1 MGKPCIT
8 TATVLYKMK
17 PVSNLRTGLSKDE
30 RIALEL
36 GYREAKM
43 VRAQGFTFMSKDMA
57 LFDTDANSSA

>member
-1 MGKPCIT
+1 MHYHCDC
-8 TATVLYKMK
+8 TVQ
-17 PVSNLRTGLSKDE
+17 DE
-30 RIALEL
+30 AGVKLANWAIKRRKNRSRV